1 MLFIFIYFPHFVSLA
16 DVKIDDRALPTNVRN
31 NNNNNLNNNNN
42 GDDNNED
49 DVSDVTS
56 LSTPAKA
63 NRERSGAVERKYGQI
78 SHHIYLLYMRAS
90 GLPIIIVFFITAL
103 IWQFLRVYTDIW
115 LQHWSDHV
123 HQRQHQQQE
132 LQQRETEWRWD
143 WNRDAAITT
152 ATTTTTATDADADA
166 DSDEV
171 TYYFRMYATISCVCI
186 IMAMISTP
194 AGQWA
199 GCNACRNLHD
209 KLLQTILHKTLH
221 FFQVT
226 PLGRI
231 VNCFSNDMAIID
243 KVRFVMAPD
252 LLHKKPCQ
260 RGYGKLWVL
269 YVCRRY
275 DIVIFF
281 WWSSSEISEMGS
293 TSVMKFGLKTLR
305 VSSKHKVLPAMRYDA
320 FRMR

>member
-1 MLFIFIYFPHFVSLA
+1 M
-16 DVKIDDRALPTNVRN
+16 
-31 NNNNNLNNNNN
+31 
-42 GDDNNED
+42 
-49 DVSDVTS
+49 SDVTS
-56 LSTPAKA
+56 LSTQAKSG
-63 NRERSGAVERKYGQI
+63 RETLRVQPQRSGGAERKYGQI

-123 HQRQHQQQE
+123 QQRH
-132 LQQRETEWRWD
+132 QQREREWEKEGAAWKWD
-143 WNRDAAITT
+143 GTAAT
-152 ATTTTTATDADADA
+152 DA

-243 KVRFVMAPD
+243 KVRFVMASD
-252 LLHKKPCQ
+252 LLQKEKPCQ
-260 RGYGKLWVL
+260 RLHGML
-269 YVCRRY
+269 
-275 DIVIFF
+275 
-281 WWSSSEISEMGS
+281 
-293 TSVMKFGLKTLR
+293 
-305 VSSKHKVLPAMRYDA
+305 
-320 FRMR
+320 

>member
-1 MLFIFIYFPHFVSLA
+1 M
-16 DVKIDDRALPTNVRN
+16 
-31 NNNNNLNNNNN
+31 
-42 GDDNNED
+42 
-49 DVSDVTS
+49 SDVTS
-56 LSTPAKA
+56 LSTQPKVDRAECEQEEEQCALK
-63 NRERSGAVERKYGQI
+63 EQSGAVERKYGQI

-123 HQRQHQQQE
+123 QQRQQQQ
-132 LQQRETEWRWD
+132 QQQHHDKERQWRWE
-143 WNRDAAITT
+143 RDSGDAPRVAADGD
-152 ATTTTTATDADADA
+152 TDM

-243 KVRFVMAPD
+243 KVRFVMATHSQAD
-252 LLHKKPCQ
+252 S
-260 RGYGKLWVL
+260 GYMSECRCCMYVL
-269 YVCRRY
+269 QIRY
-275 DIVIFF
+275 SYILA
-281 WWSSSEISEMGS
+281 
-293 TSVMKFGLKTLR
+293 LKE
-305 VSSKHKVLPAMRYDA
+305 
-320 FRMR
+320 